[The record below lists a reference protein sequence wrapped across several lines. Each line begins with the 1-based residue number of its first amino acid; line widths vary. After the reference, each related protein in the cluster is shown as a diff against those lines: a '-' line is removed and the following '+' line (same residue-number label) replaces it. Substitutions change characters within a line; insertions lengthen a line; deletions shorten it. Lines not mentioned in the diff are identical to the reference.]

1 MADVNM
7 MIKRGKIAG
16 KPTSPCNKY
25 EFSYRNTLRH
35 PLALFSSHKKHKNNR
50 HHLGTSN
57 PPLAIDY
64 SDDIVIN
71 AAVLRAL
78 DILKS
83 ATMTSPPL
91 MEFGI
96 PLNEKMMI
104 TDSPSLVIKDG
115 EDDHVDEAAEEFIR
129 RPDDKKSTKGYPSSC
144 EVTISLFQAVE
155 GSSSISDRITDSPMP
170 VTNGG
175 EDGQVDEA
183 AEEFIRRFYNDRRR
197 EN

>member
-1 MADVNM
+1 MEQNLPIITKKLWRLMRVMFFMLKKGISKAKIMADVNM

-16 KPTSPCNKY
+16 KPTSPCNEY
-25 EFSYRNTLRH
+25 EFSCRNILRH
-35 PLALFSSHKKHKNNR
+35 PLALVSSHKKHKNNR

-71 AAVLRAL
+71 AAVLKAL

-83 ATMTSPPL
+83 ATMMSPPP
-91 MEFGI
+91 MEFGS
-96 PLNEKMMI
+96 PLDEKMMI

-115 EDDHVDEAAEEFIR
+115 EDEH
-129 RPDDKKSTKGYPSSC
+129 
-144 EVTISLFQAVE
+144 
-155 GSSSISDRITDSPMP
+155 
-170 VTNGG
+170 
-175 EDGQVDEA
+175 VDEA

>member
-1 MADVNM
+1 MQRNRIPACRNDP
-7 MIKRGKIAG
+7 AS
-16 KPTSPCNKY
+16 PTRS
-25 EFSYRNTLRH
+25 
-35 PLALFSSHKKHKNNR
+35 FSSHKKYKKQSPPSS
-50 HHLGTSN
+50 TSN

-71 AAVLRAL
+71 ASVLKAL

-91 MEFGI
+91 LEFGS
-96 PLNEKMMI
+96 PLDEKMMI
-104 TDSPSLVIKDG
+104 TDSPYLVTKGG
-115 EDDHVDEAAEEFIR
+115 EDDRVDELAEEYIR
-129 RPDDKKSTKGYPSSC
+129 RVRVFSDVSVNDCDDIVINFAVYKALNM
-144 EVTISLFQAVE
+144 VTNASPL
-155 GSSSISDRITDSPMP
+155 SITDSPMQ

-183 AEEFIRRFYNDRRR
+183 AEKFIRRFYNDLRR